1 MTARKPAP
9 LDELA
14 AVELFDHCNG
24 RQLAM
29 IDGLSTAVT
38 LPADRPVCE
47 QGEFGR
53 QFFVVREGT
62 FDVDRDGERI
72 TVLHAGDW
80 FGEIALSLRC
90 LRVATVTSSTPASL
104 LVFSAREY
112 RSLRAACPEVAL
124 GIDAAMQDRLDELR
138 ATSPG
143 LLRAPSPPPGRISDP
158 VTSVVIR

>member
-1 MTARKPAP
+1 MTGRKPTP

-14 AVELFDHCNG
+14 AVELFDHCTG
-24 RQLAM
+24 RELAM
-29 IDGLSTAVT
+29 IDGLSTVVA
-38 LPADRPVCE
+38 LPADRPVCR

-53 QFFVVREGT
+53 QFFVVRDGS

-72 TVLHAGDW
+72 RALHAGDW

-90 LRVATVTSSTPASL
+90 GRVATVTSSTPATL

-112 RSLRAACPEVAL
+112 WSLRATCPEVAS

-138 ATSPG
+138 AMSA
-143 LLRAPSPPPGRISDP
+143 APLAIPALG
-158 VTSVVIR
+158 